1 MSWTRT
7 RSMVAAAAGVLFA
20 FTGCASSG
28 GGGGTYRGVQLYEKG
43 QNIYVCRQAHTAST
57 RDALVERLESGQSP
71 QGASTGQSVSIVTR
85 ESVRVG
91 GENVSVARVEPDG
104 GGSRYWIPY
113 TALCSK
119 SG

>member
-1 MSWTRT
+1 MPMTRT
-7 RSMVAAAAGVLFA
+7 GSVAAAACILFA

-43 QNIYVCRQAHTAST
+43 ENIYVCRQAHTAST
-57 RDALVERLESGQSP
+57 RDALVELLESGQSP
-71 QGASTGQSVSIVTR
+71 RGTPTDQSVSIVTR
-85 ESVRVG
+85 ENVNVG
-91 GENVSVARVEPDG
+91 GETVSVARVEPTD

-113 TALCSK
+113 RALCSK

>member
-1 MSWTRT
+1 MARTRT
-7 RSMVAAAAGVLFA
+7 GSLVAAVAGVLFA

-28 GGGGTYRGVQLYEKG
+28 GGSGTYRGVQLYEKG
-43 QNIYVCRQAHTAST
+43 QNIYVCRQAHTANT

-71 QGASTGQSVSIVTR
+71 QGASTGQSVSIATR
-85 ESVRVG
+85 ENVRVD
-91 GENVSVARVEPDG
+91 GETVSVARVEPDG

-113 TALCSK
+113 TALCSR